1 MVFLITCFDC
11 YTGDQNITFYGIGNN
26 EEEAIQSV
34 DIPKRYEI
42 NDIIELCTVDEM
54 IKEVGLSMEIKAF
67 LEAEAGKPDCKL
79 IGEDGNVFNLI
90 SIASRTLEKH
100 GVSWKADEM
109 RKRIYDCDSYDEALR
124 IIGEYVNII

>member
-11 YTGDQNITFYGIGNN
+11 YTGDQNITFYSIGNN
-26 EEEAIQSV
+26 EEEAIQNV
-34 DIPKRYEI
+34 DIPKRYEV

-54 IKEVGLSMEIKAF
+54 IKEVGLSVEIKEL

-79 IGEDGNVFNLI
+79 IGKDGNVFNLI

-100 GVSWKADEM
+100 GVS
-109 RKRIYDCDSYDEALR
+109 
-124 IIGEYVNII
+124 

>member
-11 YTGDQNITFYGIGNN
+11 YTGDQNITFYGFGNN

-34 DIPKRYEI
+34 DIPKRYEV
-42 NDIIELCTVDEM
+42 NDVIELCTVDEM
-54 IKEVGLSMEIKAF
+54 IKEVGLSMEIKKF

-109 RKRIYDCDSYDEALR
+109 RKRIYDCDSYDEALS

>member
-1 MVFLITCFDC
+1 
-11 YTGDQNITFYGIGNN
+11 
-26 EEEAIQSV
+26 
-34 DIPKRYEI
+34 
-42 NDIIELCTVDEM
+42 
-54 IKEVGLSMEIKAF
+54 MEIKEF
-67 LEAEAGKPDCKL
+67 LETEAGKPDCKL

>member
-1 MVFLITCFDC
+1 MDR
-11 YTGDQNITFYGIGNN
+11 G
-26 EEEAIQSV
+26 
-34 DIPKRYEI
+34 
-42 NDIIELCTVDEM
+42 IELLKATAKWLGQKDFMELTATVYYDGAECDGNCLL
-54 IKEVGLSMEIKAF
+54 EDIKAY
-67 LEAEAGKPDCKL
+67 LEEVVPNSNIKPDCKL

-90 SIASRTLEKH
+90 GIASRTLEKH